1 MTNVATPAPERT
13 GGALGPHRSP
23 RRSTPSIVA
32 LDGPDRLAIRLAGGH
47 DAAHRARE
55 LLAAHLSDNTPVSDP
70 AAFELLLCEL
80 VNNAVVHG
88 DAGPTDAVWLTVS
101 RSNGRI
107 RLDVR
112 DAGPGFLARPF
123 ARPPGEAGGFGL
135 RLVDRLAD
143 TWGYSRERGLTRV
156 WFELAT
162 R

>member
-1 MTNVATPAPERT
+1 VTNVATPSVGRT
-13 GGALGPHRSP
+13 RGALDPRESP
-23 RRSTPSIVA
+23 QRSTPSIVA
-32 LDGPDRLAIRLAGGH
+32 LEGPDPLAIRLAGGH

-55 LLAAHLSDNTPVSDP
+55 LLAAHLTEIPALPDP

-80 VNNAVVHG
+80 VNNAVLHG
-88 DAGPTDAVWLTVS
+88 GAGRSDAVWLRVS
-101 RSNGRI
+101 RSAGRI
-107 RLDVR
+107 RLEVR
-112 DAGPGFLARPF
+112 DAGPGFVAQPF

-143 TWGYSRERGLTRV
+143 AWGYSRERGLTSV